1 MEACLSTEQT
11 FAERHIYK
19 YSLEGITRSGLCRY
33 IMISK
38 QLKKKKANE
47 GVIIISTFP
56 NRSILSN
63 ASKRL
68 ILDKHL
74 CACINVIKVNSHY
87 LWKGKLENHDEYLA
101 LFKSTR
107 KNVPALKDE
116 IEKIHPYEVPEI
128 VELNTN
134 KFSKSYLSWLNSTT
148 SRTAQVPSK
157 KIISKQ
163 PLVKK

>member
-1 MEACLSTEQT
+1 MNHVTEQT
-11 FAERHIYK
+11 LAKRQIYK
-19 YSLEGITRSGLCRY
+19 YSLEGITRSRLCRY
-33 IMISK
+33 MTISK

-56 NRSILSN
+56 NRSILSS

-68 ILDKHL
+68 ILEKHL
-74 CACINVIKVNSHY
+74 CACINVIKIHSFY

-107 KNVPALKDE
+107 KNIPALRDE

-128 VELNTN
+128 VELKTN
-134 KFSKSYLSWLNSTT
+134 KFSKSYLSWLNNTT
-148 SRTAQVPSK
+148 SKAAQVPSK

-163 PLVKK
+163 PLAKNKI